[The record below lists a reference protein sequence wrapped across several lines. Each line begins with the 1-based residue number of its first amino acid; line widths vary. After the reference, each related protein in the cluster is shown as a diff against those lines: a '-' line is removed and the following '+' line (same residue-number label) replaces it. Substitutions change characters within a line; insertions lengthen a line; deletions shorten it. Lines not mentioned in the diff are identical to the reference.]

1 MTAKPRAKPLEDELL
16 RLMPVRQQ
24 GHEGVPGPFV
34 CRWCEC
40 VVKLATGGAFPG
52 EAHEVD
58 CFAGRYLK
66 RPVRA
71 VMPGGREP

>member
-1 MTAKPRAKPLEDELL
+1 MERTTKLEDELL

-24 GHEGVPGPFV
+24 AHESVPGPFV

-52 EAHEVD
+52 EAHDVD
-58 CFAGRYLK
+58 CFAAKHLK
-66 RPVRA
+66 RPMRSI
-71 VMPGGREP
+71 PTGRRES